1 MLNVALVGL
10 LAGSLLTGGQD
21 DRNKDRDKTAPA
33 ADAPV
38 VAEVAPADDL
48 GLRES
53 LTSDTYSLGFPSAQ
67 APIKI
72 WAQYAYGVA
81 DQTWRPNGD
90 RVDINIGGTAGEII
104 TQRIG
109 VGAQINAINLSN
121 IQIGVGGQLNVAK
134 NEFRANDDAGGLFTN
149 GLESDF
155 GLQSAKVYGVARG
168 RVAGIHGGYHF
179 DLGSEQEFNGPLPTN
194 LANSDQRNAFF
205 VGANFDYPSER
216 VRLFGGVDYH
226 RLLSGGAVTESDRGD
241 DFLNFIM
248 GAGLKLSVFE
258 VGTALQIVTRLQ
270 EPTVSPQLGTANG
283 IAGHAR
289 MLSPY
294 VRISP
299 PAFPASIFFR
309 GAVLDEY
316 TEYGLA
322 LDGANSIRPKIGGTV
337 GISVGFD

>member
-33 ADAPV
+33 DDAV
-38 VAEVAPADDL
+38 VAEVAPADNF

-72 WAQYAYGVA
+72 WAQYGYGVA

-90 RVDINIGGTAGEII
+90 RVNINIGGTTGEII

-109 VGAQINAINLSN
+109 VGAQLNAINFSN
-121 IQIGVGGQLNVAK
+121 IQVGIGGQLNVAK
-134 NEFRANDDAGGLFTN
+134 NEFRATGTGGLFTD

-179 DLGSEQEFNGPLPTN
+179 DLGSEQEFSGPLPTN

-216 VRLFGGVDYH
+216 FRLFGGVDYH

-241 DFLNFIM
+241 DFLNFVM
-248 GAGLKLSVFE
+248 GAGVKFGFIE
-258 VGTALQIVTRLQ
+258 VGTALQAMTRLQ

-294 VRISP
+294 VRLSP